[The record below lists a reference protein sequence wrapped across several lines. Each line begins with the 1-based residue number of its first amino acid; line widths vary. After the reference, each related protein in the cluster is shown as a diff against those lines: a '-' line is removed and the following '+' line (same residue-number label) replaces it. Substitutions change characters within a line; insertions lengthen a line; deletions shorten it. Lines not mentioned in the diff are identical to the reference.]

1 MIDFLRA
8 MVKMRTV
15 DNYRGLQIHVFEPAE
30 EVPVW
35 IRGDVAQ
42 GRAVV
47 ATGDFQ
53 STATLAHILDRYI
66 DEMLQADPRFGG
78 RAVPPSITPRPRE
91 TRR

>member
-1 MIDFLRA
+1 MIDFCRA

-15 DNYRGLQIHVFEPAE
+15 DNYRGLQIQVFEPSE
-30 EVPVW
+30 EIPVW
-35 IRGDVAQ
+35 VRGDVAQ
-42 GRAVV
+42 GHAVI
-47 ATGDFQ
+47 AMGDFQ
-53 STATLAHILDRYI
+53 STAALAHILDRYI